1 MRERDSW
8 LGEAPWV
15 GRLRASKAT
24 LQVAPVQPGTQDLVS
39 PSVGACSG
47 VKSWT
52 GNTESRNK
60 DISSRPFTHELNK
73 KGGTG
78 RGGGGEGNFQKAA
91 NICSI
96 LFGETE
102 CQTK

>member
-1 MRERDSW
+1 M
-8 LGEAPWV
+8 GQ
-15 GRLRASKAT
+15 LRASKAT
-24 LQVAPVQPGTQDLVS
+24 LQVAPVRPGTQDVVCCF
-39 PSVGACSG
+39 PTSVGVFSG

-52 GNTESRNK
+52 GNTEKGNK
-60 DISSRPFTHELNK
+60 DISSRPFTRELDK
-73 KGGTG
+73 KGGM
-78 RGGGGEGNFQKAA
+78 GGGGAGEGNFQKAA